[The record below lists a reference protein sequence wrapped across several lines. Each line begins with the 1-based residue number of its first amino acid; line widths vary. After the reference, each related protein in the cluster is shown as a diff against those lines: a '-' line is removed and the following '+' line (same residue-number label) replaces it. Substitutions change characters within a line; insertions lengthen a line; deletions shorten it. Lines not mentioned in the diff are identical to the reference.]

1 MTEEEYKSQE
11 EELINK
17 AYHILYHM
25 LDGSKL
31 SHTEVVDNAREIIP
45 VVLHIPRGTNLFD
58 SVLEKVVARY
68 EGSVGIKTFKPDVL
82 SDSTNGDL
90 WLYNKKKDEKQKHSF
105 FSRYR
110 LFLTKERFDPK
121 VIDNIES
128 SCERA
133 LSFCA
138 DPNNLAALFKK
149 KRGLVVGDVQSG
161 KTANYLGLINMA
173 CDYGYKVIVLLA
185 GMTDS
190 LRQQTQDRI
199 DEGFIGA
206 WSNTIG
212 GQIEYCGVG
221 LKNKE
226 HYAIP
231 MTNWD
236 SDFAKFIQTHSN
248 YAATDLNKPV
258 VLVVKKNSRILESV
272 REWLKPGQNNI
283 SGNNILIIDDEA
295 DNASVNTN
303 KPEINPTIINARIR
317 EIYNNFPIASYVGFT
332 ATPFAN
338 IFINP
343 YDEDSSNQDLFPA
356 DFIVQLKSPS
366 NYFGGDKVFPEK
378 DGEPLSRHLR
388 KIYNTEQDFLPVIHK
403 VDTQYTRL
411 QDSLTEAILSFL
423 INNVVRTI
431 RGDGT
436 KHRSMMVNIT
446 KFNDLQD
453 VICSLIQNYVADLR
467 NVIEQDG
474 CKPLDKFIRNAEAE
488 RLYKLFMESDFYKP
502 IREGNDKYAAISW
515 GEIQRGLYDE
525 IVLFEEV
532 VINYRYRG
540 ELRYSYKAHKDKGA
554 RVIVIGGYVLSR
566 GLTLEGL
573 CVSYYSRSATAY
585 DTLLQM
591 CRWFGYRPGYEDLC
605 RIYMTQ
611 TSIDSFVA
619 VLDAVRNM
627 KEQFSQMALLHKKP
641 RDFGLMVKES
651 PDTLETTLLI
661 TSRNKMRHTD
671 VFERYLNYG
680 GVYADTSKL
689 FKDPNRNIKNKLAV
703 EKFMKKVGR
712 PFVQVKNRHMLRN
725 VDQKEIAELI
735 SNLLIPFENR
745 KFDVENLST
754 YIAESELY
762 PLWDVVIA
770 TGEGKEINIDGHEL
784 KVPTRSFHFD
794 EEANYIRIGG
804 SNNRILDPGI
814 FDSGTDMTIEK
825 KKELLDQKNA
835 NAEEGKHY
843 DDLTALDYLKYRE
856 EPLLVFYPIDL
867 IADDQDKQKIKSG
880 YGDDL
885 LWGFA
890 VGFPLKDKKEKMRY
904 RLNKIKMEERTQND
918 DSDEDE
924 EELNQDD

>member
-1 MTEEEYKSQE
+1 MTEEEYRLQE
-11 EELINK
+11 EQLITK
-17 AYHILYHM
+17 AYNILYQM
-25 LDGSKL
+25 LEGSKL
-31 SHTEVVDNAREIIP
+31 SHTEVIDNAREIIP
-45 VVLHIPRGTNLFD
+45 VALHIPKGTNLFD
-58 SVLEKVVARY
+58 RVLEKVVARY
-68 EGSVGIKTFKPDVL
+68 EGNVGIKTFKPDVISENL
-82 SDSTNGDL
+82 DGEL
-90 WLYNKKKDEKQKHSF
+90 WLYNKKKDEKQKHSY

-110 LFLTKERFDPK
+110 LFLTREKFDPK

-128 SCERA
+128 SCEKA
-133 LSFCA
+133 LSFCS
-138 DPNNLAALFKK
+138 DPSNIAALFKK

-226 HYAIP
+226 YYAIP

-248 YAATDLNKPV
+248 YAASDLNKPV
-258 VLVVKKNSRILESV
+258 VLVVKKNTKILESV

-303 KPEINPTIINARIR
+303 KHELNPTVINARIR

-356 DFIVQLKSPS
+356 DFIVQLKAPS
-366 NYFGGDKVFPEK
+366 NYFGGGKVFPEK
-378 DGEPLSRHLR
+378 DGEPLPRHLR
-388 KIYNTEQDFLPVIHK
+388 EIFDTETNFLPVVHK
-403 VDTQYTRL
+403 KDTEYAHL
-411 QDSLTEAILSFL
+411 QDSLTEAVLSFL

-431 RGDGT
+431 RGDGN

-453 VICSLIQNYVADLR
+453 VICSLIHNYVVELR

-474 CKPLDKFIRNAEAE
+474 CKPLDKFIKNKEAE
-488 RLYKLFMESDFYKP
+488 RLYRLFTESEFYKP
-502 IREGNDKYAAISW
+502 VREGNTQYPAVSW
-515 GEIQRGLYDE
+515 DEIQRGLYNE

-554 RVIVIGGYVLSR
+554 RVIVVGGFVLSR

-611 TSIDSFVA
+611 TNIDNFVA

-641 RDFGLMVKES
+641 REFGLMVKES

-689 FKDPNRNIKNKLAV
+689 FKDPARNIRNKQAV
-703 EKFMKKVGR
+703 DKFILKTGQS
-712 PFVQVKNRHMLRN
+712 FVQVKNRYMLRDVN
-725 VDQKEIAELI
+725 KTEVAELI
-735 SNLLIPFENR
+735 NSLQIPLENR

-762 PLWDVVIA
+762 PLWDIVIA
-770 TGEGKEINIDGHEL
+770 TGDGREINIGKNKL
-784 KVPTRSFHFD
+784 KAPTRSFHFD
-794 EEANYIRIGG
+794 KDANCIRIGG

-814 FDSGTDMTIEK
+814 FDSGTDMTAEK

-835 NAEEGKHY
+835 AATDGKQY
-843 DDLTALDYLKYRE
+843 DDLTALDYLKYRDK
-856 EPLLVFYPIDL
+856 PLLIFYPLDL
-867 IADDQDKQKIKSG
+867 ITDNQDKQNIKSAFG
-880 YGDDL
+880 SNF

-890 VGFPLKDKKEKMRY
+890 LGFPLKDKKEVMKY
-904 RLNKIKMEERTQND
+904 RLNKIKIDERTQND
-918 DSDEDE
+918 DTDEDE
-924 EELNQDD
+924 ELMADV